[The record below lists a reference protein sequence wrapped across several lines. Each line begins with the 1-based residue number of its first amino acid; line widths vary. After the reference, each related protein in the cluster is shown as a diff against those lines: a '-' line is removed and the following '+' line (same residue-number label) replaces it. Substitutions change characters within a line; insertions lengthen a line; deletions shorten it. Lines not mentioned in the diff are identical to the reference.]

1 MEKLGADRCRRK
13 GLQRGA
19 MRTGEGNGKVSVIV
33 PVYNTKLQIER
44 CIASIRNQTYP
55 DLEILLVDDGSDD
68 GSELLC
74 DQAAQE
80 DARIKVIH
88 KENGGVSGARNEGLM
103 QASGEYV
110 IFVDSDDWIEENMV
124 SDMMQAAKKYG
135 VPLVI
140 GDYKRAIE
148 DKVKKSKENPEREE
162 TTSGTEEVKEAAGR
176 EKLLTSAEILTLYL
190 REDEKIRIPHSV
202 WGKLYSRELIGE
214 KRFPLIKRTE
224 ELLFST
230 EIFCEA
236 GQGVYLQNAYY
247 HYCDDRED
255 SLMHG
260 TDCAHTI
267 ETEIPL
273 LLEQIKTIE
282 CTGFRKQAEFA
293 YFCFGKRLLYFY
305 LAFRDKMLKQEASLV
320 KGYARKNRKRIL
332 ASLKNE
338 AVKKTDRLRVGLFV
352 RWAEGYYRFVQIH
365 DR

>member
-1 MEKLGADRCRRK
+1 MKMDK
-13 GLQRGA
+13 
-19 MRTGEGNGKVSVIV
+19 GNGTVTVIV

-44 CIASIRNQTYP
+44 CIASIRNQTYQK
-55 DLEILLVDDGSDD
+55 LEILLVDDGSDD
-68 GSELLC
+68 GSELFC
-74 DQAAQE
+74 DKAAGE
-80 DARIKVIH
+80 DTRIKVIH
-88 KENGGVSGARNEGLM
+88 KENGGVSSARNEGLN

-124 SDMMQAAKKYG
+124 YDMMQAAKQHD

-140 GDYKRAIE
+140 GNYVRTIE
-148 DKVKKSKENPEREE
+148 EKVKKKKGNLEREE
-162 TTSGTEEVKEAAGR
+162 KTSGTEETQKDAGK
-176 EKLLTSAEILTLYL
+176 EKLLSSAEILTFYL
-190 REDEKIRIPHSV
+190 SEDEKIRIPHSV
-202 WGKLYSRELIGE
+202 WGKLFSRELIGE
-214 KRFPLIKRTE
+214 RRFPLIKRTE

-230 EIFCEA
+230 EIFCDA

-260 TDCAHTI
+260 TDSVHTT

-282 CTGFRKQAEFA
+282 HAGFKEQTELA

-320 KGYARKNRKRIL
+320 KRYARQNRNRIL
-332 ASLKNE
+332 ASLKNKAE
-338 AVKKTDRLRVGLFV
+338 KKTDRLRIGLFV
-352 RWAEGYYRFVQIH
+352 WWAEGYYRFVQIH